1 MKSPLFF
8 SVHIQLLIDRKLG
21 PLKIHVPISKSL
33 HRLHDEFGLEPKD
46 LDCVSIHSVDCVTE
60 WLPGISKL
68 VP

>member
-8 SVHIQLLIDRKLG
+8 SVHIQLLIDRKSG
-21 PLKIHVPISKSL
+21 PLKIHIPISKSL
-33 HRLHDEFGLEPKD
+33 HRFMMSLGWIPKD

-60 WLPGISKL
+60 WFPGIRKL